1 MKIIRNIL
9 LAVLLLPLLALAADK
24 APVLEPLPEALP
36 PPAGKDLDK
45 EQKEEPE
52 VTTTKKGEDKVEE
65 YRMHGQ
71 LYIMKI
77 TPPHGKSY
85 YLYKEDQEGAWERFD
100 GAAPPISVPKWI
112 LFRF

>member
-9 LAVLLLPLLALAADK
+9 LAALLLPLVALAADK

-36 PPAGKDLDK
+36 PPTGKDLDK

-71 LYIMKI
+71 LYMMKI
-77 TPPHGKSY
+77 TPPHGKS
-85 YLYKEDQEGAWERFD
+85 
-100 GAAPPISVPKWI
+100 
-112 LFRF
+112 